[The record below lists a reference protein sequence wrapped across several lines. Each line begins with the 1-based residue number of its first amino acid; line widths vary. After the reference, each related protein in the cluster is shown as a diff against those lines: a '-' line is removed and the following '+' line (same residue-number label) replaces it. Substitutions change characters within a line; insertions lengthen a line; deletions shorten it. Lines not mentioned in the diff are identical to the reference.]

1 MSMKFASRMVEFESS
16 DLAEIMKVIAD
27 PEIISFAGGLPAPEL
42 FPVEGMK
49 EACVKALDTAGMKA
63 LQYYKTEGLPSLRE
77 KIASRMNR
85 KFGTSVTLDNILIV
99 TGSQQAL
106 DLAGKLFLDEGDVV
120 LCESPTYLGALDAF
134 KAYRPKF
141 VEVETDDE
149 GMVPEDL
156 EKKIQGEKVKLIYVI
171 PDFQNPTG
179 KTWTIERRKA
189 FMEVVNRYS
198 VPVIEDNPYG
208 ELRFTGEVPPS
219 LKSMDTN
226 DSILL
231 FGTFSKILSPGMRI
245 AWIAG
250 NEDLLLKF
258 VYLKQASDLHTSTIS
273 QYHIDAFMEMNDI
286 DVHVEKLIQVYGE
299 RAKVMVQAM
308 EEYFPAGVKFLRP
321 EGGLFTWVEM
331 PEGMNGRAL
340 FARAI
345 ENKVAFVPGGAFY
358 PNGGHENTLRLNFS
372 NMSPEKIREGIKIL
386 GDVMAEFV

>member
-331 PEGMNGRAL
+331 PEGVNGRAL